1 MPRVNYDQI
10 AHLYDE
16 PIRDHVLL
24 PAAGSLL
31 AADAR
36 LASRADPGAAA
47 GLVPAEWADGAAYAE
62 FLARR
67 LEGPREFAE
76 EAERARA

>member
-1 MPRVNYDQI
+1 
-10 AHLYDE
+10 
-16 PIRDHVLL
+16 VLE
-24 PAAGSLL
+24 
-31 AADAR
+31 ADAR
-36 LASRADPGAAA
+36 LAGRADPGVAA
-47 GLVPAEWADGAAYAE
+47 LVPAEWANGDAYAE